1 MLSNIKTLS
10 LISFS
15 TQLFN
20 FMLPVVAIVG
30 RPNVG
35 KSTLFNRLLGERQAI
50 VHDESGVT
58 RDRHYGESYWNG
70 RDFTV
75 IDTGGYLSGKADVI
89 VQGTR
94 HQVELAIQE
103 ADVIVFVVDVLQGI
117 TSEDDA
123 VAHILRRQQK
133 PVLLAVNKSD
143 NVEKSM
149 QAPEFYKM
157 GFPELFAVS
166 ALSGSGTGELLD
178 RLVEHLPEQ
187 KEQQEGQKWP
197 KLAVIGRPNVGKSS
211 FINALLDDERCIVTD
226 IAGTTRDSVNSLLEY
241 RGNTYTLVD
250 TAGLRK
256 RSRVHD
262 NIEFYSL
269 VRTEKSIRACDVA
282 ILLVDA
288 EQGFQMQDARLLRQA
303 EQFNKGMIIA
313 LNKWDLIEK
322 QTNTAKE
329 FIDAIY
335 EKIPNL
341 RYVPVITMSAVTGQ
355 RVHRVIDQAE
365 EVLDH
370 RNKKI
375 PTSQLNRFLKDIT
388 SRRPLPYARGHQ
400 LTIKYMTQVKQKPPV
415 FSLFMNTPRELP
427 ANYRRY
433 IENQLRESF
442 GFKGVPVTMVFKEK

>member
-1 MLSNIKTLS
+1 
-10 LISFS
+10 
-15 TQLFN
+15 
-20 FMLPVVAIVG
+20 MLPVVAIVG

-58 RDRHYGESYWNG
+58 RDRHYGESFWNG
-70 RDFTV
+70 RDFTI
-75 IDTGGYLSGKADVI
+75 IDTGGYLSGKADAI
-89 VQGTR
+89 VKGIRT
-94 HQVELAIQE
+94 QVELAVQE

-123 VAHILRRQQK
+123 VAHLLRRQEK

-143 NVEKSM
+143 NMEKTM

-157 GFPELFAVS
+157 GFTDLFAVS

-178 RLVEHLPEQ
+178 RLSELLPERL
-187 KEQQEGQKWP
+187 EASESQKWP

-211 FINALLDDERCIVTD
+211 FINALLNDERCIVTD

-241 RGNTYTLVD
+241 KGSTYTLVD

-269 VRTEKSIRACDVA
+269 IRTEKSIRECDVA

-288 EQGFQMQDARLLRQA
+288 EQGFHVQDARLLRQA

-322 QTNTAKE
+322 ETNTAKE
-329 FIDAIY
+329 FIESIY
-335 EKIPNL
+335 RKVPNL
-341 RYVPVITMSAVTGQ
+341 KYVPVITISAISGQ
-355 RVHRVIDQAE
+355 RIHRVIDEAQ
-365 EVLDH
+365 EVLEH
-370 RNKKI
+370 RSIKI
-375 PTSQLNRFLKDIT
+375 PTSQLNRFLKEIT
-388 SRRPLPYARGHQ
+388 TRRPLPYARGHQ
-400 LTIKYMTQVKQKPPV
+400 LTIKYLTQVKQKPPV
-415 FSLFMNTPRELP
+415 FSFFMNMPRELP

>member
-1 MLSNIKTLS
+1 
-10 LISFS
+10 
-15 TQLFN
+15 
-20 FMLPVVAIVG
+20 MLPVVAIVG

-58 RDRHYGESYWNG
+58 RDRHYGESFWNG
-70 RDFTV
+70 RDFTI
-75 IDTGGYLSGKADVI
+75 IDTGGYLSGKADAI
-89 VQGTR
+89 VKGIRT
-94 HQVELAIQE
+94 QVELAVQE

-123 VAHILRRQQK
+123 VAHLLRRQEK

-143 NVEKSM
+143 NMEKTM

-157 GFPELFAVS
+157 GFTDLFAVS

-178 RLVEHLPEQ
+178 RLSELLPERLVAL
-187 KEQQEGQKWP
+187 ESQKWP

-211 FINALLDDERCIVTD
+211 FINALLNDERCIVTD

-241 RGNTYTLVD
+241 KGSTYTLVD

-269 VRTEKSIRACDVA
+269 IRTEKSIRECDVA

-288 EQGFQMQDARLLRQA
+288 EQGFHVQDARLLRQA

-322 QTNTAKE
+322 ETNTAKE
-329 FIDAIY
+329 FI
-335 EKIPNL
+335 
-341 RYVPVITMSAVTGQ
+341 
-355 RVHRVIDQAE
+355 
-365 EVLDH
+365 
-370 RNKKI
+370 
-375 PTSQLNRFLKDIT
+375 
-388 SRRPLPYARGHQ
+388 
-400 LTIKYMTQVKQKPPV
+400 
-415 FSLFMNTPRELP
+415 
-427 ANYRRY
+427 
-433 IENQLRESF
+433 
-442 GFKGVPVTMVFKEK
+442 